1 MDTPRCHTASHVAF
15 RGETLLLDPAGV
27 LLWPRLSL
35 LVVADLH
42 LEKGSACA
50 VRGQLVPPWDTGLTL
65 RRLAMLIAHHKP
77 STVVALGDSFHDGK
91 GSERL
96 SAENAALLL
105 GLASVSR
112 FIWISGNHDP
122 APPADL
128 PGLAAETWSEGPLVF
143 RHQARPPGA
152 YPAGAGELSGHFHP
166 KIRVGTR
173 AGDIVRPCFMGDADK
188 LILPAFG
195 AYTGG
200 LDVGHEA
207 IAGLFPA
214 GGRAWALGRDRLF
227 GFTIK
232 REPPA
237 IAATGSGRHAA
248 APART
253 LAANAEAH
261 NLS

>member
-1 MDTPRCHTASHVAF
+1 MDSPHCHTASQVTF
-15 RGETLLLDPAGV
+15 CGETLLLDPAGV
-27 LLWPRLSL
+27 LVWPRLNM

-50 VRGQLVPPWDTGLTL
+50 AKGQLVPPWDTGLTL
-65 RRLAMLIAHHKP
+65 RRLATLVAHHRP
-77 STVVALGDSFHDGK
+77 ETVVALGDSFHDAK

-96 SAENAALLL
+96 SEEDAGLLVR
-105 GLASVSR
+105 LASASR

-122 APPADL
+122 APPAGL
-128 PGLAAETWSEGPLVF
+128 PGFATELWRAGPLLF
-143 RHQARPPGA
+143 RHQARKPGA
-152 YPAGAGELSGHFHP
+152 APDGTGEISGHFHP

-173 AGDIVRPCFMGDADK
+173 AGDIVRPCFMSDADK

-200 LDVGHEA
+200 LDVGHDA
-207 IAGLFPA
+207 IASLFPG

-232 REPPA
+232 REPPLPA
-237 IAATGSGRHAA
+237 SPGLKRHA
-248 APART
+248 PASARP
-253 LAANAEAH
+253 LASPAEAH